1 MTGINNINFKDKNI
15 LIVGGTGSF
24 GNQFLKNIIKNKVKF
39 NQINILSRDEKKQ
52 YDMREKFNSSNIKF
66 HIGDI
71 RDIDCTDNI
80 TKGIDHIFHAAA
92 LKQVPSCEFYP
103 MEATK
108 TNVLGT
114 NNIISSAIKNN
125 VKKVICLSTD
135 KAVYPINAMGI
146 SKALMEKVALSN
158 SLLNQNSTTVC
169 VTRYGNVI
177 GSRGSV
183 IPLIIN
189 QIKKNQPITI
199 TDYYMTRF
207 MMTLE
212 DALDLV
218 FYAFKNGKNGQLFV
232 KKSPS
237 TNLRTLVKA
246 ILKIFN
252 KKNYPIKIIGVRH
265 GEKKHET
272 LLSAEERRLSK
283 DKNNFF
289 IVNPDLRDLNYSKY
303 FNEGNKKKINFEN
316 YSSNQKFLLNTDQ
329 TIKLLK
335 KSDLI
340 NKLF

>member
-1 MTGINNINFKDKNI
+1 MSGINKINFRNKNI

-24 GNQFLKNIIKNKVKF
+24 GNEFLKNIIKNKVKF

-80 TKGIDHIFHAAA
+80 TKGVDYIFHAAA

-114 NNIISSAIKNN
+114 NNVISSAIKNN
-125 VKKVICLSTD
+125 VEKVICLSTD

-146 SKALMEKVALSN
+146 SKALMEKVALSK

-189 QIKKNQPITI
+189 QIKNNQPITI
-199 TDYYMTRF
+199 TDFNMTRF

-218 FYAFKNGKNGQLFV
+218 FYAFKNGNNGQLFV

-237 TNLRTLVKA
+237 TDLKTLVKA

-252 KKNYPIKIIGVRH
+252 KKDYPVKTIGVRH

-272 LLSAEERRLSK
+272 LLSAEERRMSE

-303 FNEGNKKKINFEN
+303 YKEGSKKKKNFEN
-316 YSSNQKFLLNTDQ
+316 YSSDQKFLLDVKQ

-335 KSDLI
+335 KSDII
-340 NKLF
+340 NNI